1 MVKEEIIRALKTTL
15 DEETKQKDRLLKEKE
30 EMEKNM
36 EHLVNGIHSTED
48 LWKECETNLQKATEN
63 KDRLLAIIEEGL
75 EPIEKEL
82 GINKPIKEFQKR
94 FKEIHDISRNT
105 ISIQN
110 FDINQN
116 IMLYRLDQGI
126 YEAVQRNGK
135 MKYLLSQDMF
145 TGTTHANLQKQFIFG
160 KIFHI
165 QENTSDGMNNIYK
178 LPKGFKYFTVLI
190 TDVV

>member
-1 MVKEEIIRALKTTL
+1 VKLILKT
-15 DEETKQKDRLLKEKE
+15 LLK
-30 EMEKNM
+30 
-36 EHLVNGIHSTED
+36 
-48 LWKECETNLQKATEN
+48 N
-63 KDRLLAIIEEGL
+63 KDRLLAIVEEGL
-75 EPIEKEL
+75 ERIEKEL
-82 GINKPIKEFQKR
+82 GINKPIKEIHKR

-105 ISIQN
+105 ISIQD

-145 TGTTHANLQKQFIFG
+145 TGTTHADLLKKQFIFG

-165 QENTSDGMNNIYK
+165 QENTSDGMNNYK
-178 LPKGFKYFTVLI
+178 LPKGLKYFTVLVEPL
-190 TDVV
+190 D